1 MSPETLKKT
10 QRTEITNFMEE
21 LAEDILKDLLSEEKK
36 GRFSKNAVQDIK
48 ALALNRLWPMY
59 LTTNTGRDFLEKVV
73 VEDRIEQDIVRE
85 LKAAINIV
93 RSNPRE

>member
-1 MSPETLKKT
+1 MSSQTKEL
-10 QRTEITNFMEE
+10 QRTGITNFMEE
-21 LAEDILKDLLSEEKK
+21 LAEDILKDILSEEKK
-36 GRFSKNAVQDIK
+36 ARFSKSAIQDIK

-59 LTTNTGRDFLEKVV
+59 LTTNTGKDFLKKVV